1 MRAPHD
7 TITETPHTQPASKL
21 SLPQKTVKRKDSIK
35 MGRRWKLPWTKKAPV
50 TPETP
55 RYNQVYSSRTS
66 KGGSWLKQQ
75 GREILKQLPRTIA
88 QAGIDAA
95 IMTGIGTAMGP
106 DQVAQGDNKKNQAIF
121 LYDGSQG
128 QGPSILETAAV
139 IITCLLIL
147 IAFPLVIV
155 SLRQYINICMC
166 KWSKTPRTRV
176 IEHTEDV
183 SFEMEDAGRFGIQ
196 EIIKDLETREN
207 GPRKPDIRKT
217 VNKALENMDRQAFVK
232 MEEGE
237 GE

>member
-1 MRAPHD
+1 M
-7 TITETPHTQPASKL
+7 
-21 SLPQKTVKRKDSIK
+21 
-35 MGRRWKLPWTKKAPV
+35 
-50 TPETP
+50 
-55 RYNQVYSSRTS
+55 
-66 KGGSWLKQQ
+66 KQQ
-75 GREILKQLPRTIA
+75 GRETLKQLPRMIA
-88 QAGIDAA
+88 QAGIGTAV
-95 IMTGIGTAMGP
+95 MTGIGAAMGP

-147 IAFPLVIV
+147 MAFPLVIV
-155 SLRQYINICMC
+155 SLCQYINICTC
-166 KWSKTPRTRV
+166 KWSKTLRARV

-183 SFEMEDAGRFGIQ
+183 SFKMKDPGRIRIQ

-217 VNKALENMDRQAFVK
+217 VNKALEDMDRQTFVK